1 MEMERVIEFPYT
13 DMDRRPRKRPRL
25 GWDVAP
31 QALKASNWSLG
42 PKECILLLGWRPD
55 VAEMIEEYDN
65 YLGPGSVLEIL
76 SDVPM
81 DDRNRAS
88 SLAGQG
94 KQPCWSRQA
103 QECPGFPQGT
113 IGNPMDYDVLK
124 ETISNI
130 QKSLKNEDIPL
141 SIAVISDREW
151 LLGDP
156 SRADKHSAY
165 SLLLAENICN
175 KLGVKFTIWAIIA
188 SKFKDKSTRQCRRRW
203 YTYLNSDFKKGG
215 GLQRKTCSYVR

>member
-1 MEMERVIEFPYT
+1 MEMERVIEFPHA

-31 QALKASNWSLG
+31 QALKASDWSLG

-94 KQPCWSRQA
+94 KLKNVRVSHR
-103 QECPGFPQGT
+103 

-156 SRADKHSAY
+156 SRADKHSTY

-175 KLGVKFTIWAIIA
+175 KLGVKARKVFGNRWTEIA
-188 SKFKDKSTRQCRRRW
+188 KVVSGRTDNAVK
-203 YTYLNSDFKKGG
+203 N
-215 GLQRKTCSYVR
+215 

>member
-1 MEMERVIEFPYT
+1 
-13 DMDRRPRKRPRL
+13 
-25 GWDVAP
+25 
-31 QALKASNWSLG
+31 
-42 PKECILLLGWRPD
+42 
-55 VAEMIEEYDN
+55 MIEEYDN

-94 KQPCWSRQA
+94 KLKNVRVSHR
-103 QECPGFPQGT
+103 

-151 LLGDP
+151 LFGDP

-175 KLGVKFTIWAIIA
+175 KLGVKFTKLMKLEVPLLIPRRGDVTIIIIKRGIIV
-188 SKFKDKSTRQCRRRW
+188 SNFLPFSLSW
-203 YTYLNSDFKKGG
+203 
-215 GLQRKTCSYVR
+215 

>member
-1 MEMERVIEFPYT
+1 MEMERVIEFPHAE
-13 DMDRRPRKRPRL
+13 MDRCPRKRPRL

-65 YLGPGSVLEIL
+65 YLGPGSVLMCRWMIE
-76 SDVPM
+76 S
-81 DDRNRAS
+81 RQATFF
-88 SLAGQG
+88 GQG
-94 KQPCWSRQA
+94 KLKNVRVSHR
-103 QECPGFPQGT
+103 

-130 QKSLKNEDIPL
+130 HKSLKNEDIPL
-141 SIAVISDREW
+141 SIAIISDREW

-175 KLGVKFTIWAIIA
+175 KLGVKARKVFGNRWTEIA
-188 SKFKDKSTRQCRRRW
+188 KVVSRR
-203 YTYLNSDFKKGG
+203 TNNAVKN
-215 GLQRKTCSYVR
+215 

>member
-1 MEMERVIEFPYT
+1 
-13 DMDRRPRKRPRL
+13 
-25 GWDVAP
+25 
-31 QALKASNWSLG
+31 
-42 PKECILLLGWRPD
+42 
-55 VAEMIEEYDN
+55 MIEEYDN

-94 KQPCWSRQA
+94 KLKNVRVSHK
-103 QECPGFPQGT
+103 

-141 SIAVISDREW
+141 SIVVISDREW

-175 KLGVKFTIWAIIA
+175 KLEVKLGNHCIKI
-188 SKFKDKSTRQCRRRW
+188 Q
-203 YTYLNSDFKKGG
+203 G
-215 GLQRKTCSYVR
+215 

>member
-1 MEMERVIEFPYT
+1 
-13 DMDRRPRKRPRL
+13 
-25 GWDVAP
+25 
-31 QALKASNWSLG
+31 
-42 PKECILLLGWRPD
+42 
-55 VAEMIEEYDN
+55 MIEEYDN

-94 KQPCWSRQA
+94 KLKNVRVSHR
-103 QECPGFPQGT
+103 

-156 SRADKHSAY
+156 SRADKHSTY

-175 KLGVKFTIWAIIA
+175 KLGVKFTN
-188 SKFKDKSTRQCRRRW
+188 DET
-203 YTYLNSDFKKGG
+203 
-215 GLQRKTCSYVR
+215 

>member
-1 MEMERVIEFPYT
+1 MEMERVIEFPHA
-13 DMDRRPRKRPRL
+13 DMDRHPRKRPRL

-31 QALKASNWSLG
+31 QALKASDWSLG
-42 PKECILLLGWRPD
+42 PKACILLLGWRPD

-94 KQPCWSRQA
+94 KLKNVWVSHR
-103 QECPGFPQGT
+103 

-151 LLGDP
+151 LLGGQTNIPIFP
-156 SRADKHSAY
+156 S
-165 SLLLAENICN
+165 
-175 KLGVKFTIWAIIA
+175 
-188 SKFKDKSTRQCRRRW
+188 
-203 YTYLNSDFKKGG
+203 
-215 GLQRKTCSYVR
+215 TC